1 MAWWRLALLLLGAL
15 LAAELMGG
23 TAQSFLAVASLQ
35 PGFGRAS
42 VTEGMGV
49 SQPVLTQPD
58 ALLVFPGQVVQISC
72 MLNPRHANIGDYG
85 VSWYQQRA
93 GSAPRY
99 LLYYRSKE
107 DHHRSPDIPDRFS
120 AATDAAQNAG
130 ILIISPVQPEDDAD
144 YYCSVG

>member
-1 MAWWRLALLLLGAL
+1 MAWWRLALLLIGAL
-15 LAAELMGG
+15 LA
-23 TAQSFLAVASLQ
+23 
-35 PGFGRAS
+35 
-42 VTEGMGV
+42 V

-72 MLNPRHANIGDYG
+72 MLSPRHGTVGEYG

-99 LLYYRSKE
+99 LLYYRSEE
-107 DHHRSPDIPDRFS
+107 DYRRSPDIPDRFS
-120 AATDAAQNAG
+120 AATDAAKNAC

-144 YYCSVG
+144 YYCSVAFIS